1 MKCPNCGKSS
11 VAEILWGE
19 VLLTDEGWKNLEEKK
34 IVLGGCCVT
43 DNDPKYE
50 CNDCNH
56 QWGDAKH
63 NDELDNIDSFDYDQG
78 FNLNEVYDQ

>member
-11 VAEILWGE
+11 VAEIIWGYVADMDSIKE
-19 VLLTDEGWKNLEEKK
+19 KLEKK
-34 IVLGGCCVT
+34 EIILGGCIVSGH
-43 DNDPKYE
+43 DAKWE
-50 CNDCNH
+50 CNECSH
-56 QWGDAKH
+56 RWGDAQH